1 MQKSIFIGASAGV
14 LVLVFAGGWLLG
26 GANNASTPAVTPAA
40 DIAIKKPVP
49 MVEMPG
55 STQPG
60 AVASTQDLAS
70 GSAVSAGTGMST
82 KERRA
87 KLAEVRKRLAAL
99 SAQGANA
106 SPAEV
111 SAVITELEM
120 LTAGD
125 LDSRYFQSLRILMEN
140 TGKIQA
146 LNREAQVILSSTDP
160 KDLARQQ
167 FIREELTRLS
177 AVISAEAAKMQS
189 YARRS
194 TASGAKP

>member
-1 MQKSIFIGASAGV
+1 
-14 LVLVFAGGWLLG
+14 
-26 GANNASTPAVTPAA
+26 
-40 DIAIKKPVP
+40 
-49 MVEMPG
+49 
-55 STQPG
+55 
-60 AVASTQDLAS
+60 
-70 GSAVSAGTGMST
+70 MST